1 MAALLILGFLLG
13 LKHALEAD
21 HVAAVATLATRSPGW
36 TGVVPVAA
44 AWGAGHALAL
54 IVFGSI
60 LLSLDLTL
68 APAASRALEALVGAM
83 LVLLGVDVLRR
94 LRRRRIHFH
103 AHEHQG
109 RRHFHAH
116 GHAEKVI
123 HDEAHHDHAHV
134 RRLLPRALVVGGI
147 HGLSGTAAVTLLS
160 LEAIRSSSGAIVYL
174 ALFGIGSILGM
185 VLLSLV
191 ISLPFRFSAQRLTHF
206 SSRIEA
212 ALGSATI
219 VLGGWILV
227 QNAL

>member
-1 MAALLILGFLLG
+1 LG

-21 HVAAVATLATRSPGW
+21 HVAAVATLATRSPKW

-54 IVFGSI
+54 IAFGSI

-68 APAASRALEALVGAM
+68 APAASRALEALVGAL

-116 GHAEKVI
+116 GHAEKVV
-123 HDEAHHDHAHV
+123 HDEAPHDHAHV

-147 HGLSGTAAVTLLS
+147 HGLSGTAAV
-160 LEAIRSSSGAIVYL
+160 
-174 ALFGIGSILGM
+174 
-185 VLLSLV
+185 
-191 ISLPFRFSAQRLTHF
+191 
-206 SSRIEA
+206 
-212 ALGSATI
+212 
-219 VLGGWILV
+219 
-227 QNAL
+227 